1 MESTYKACIQNIL
14 GVLSRHNLYM
24 YSCIATLSIH
34 VHLSHVKTFL
44 TRLTHE
50 VLHILDINILCQST
64 MKMLRTLP
72 LSQNCSSTHG
82 QCILHIMGYYNYI
95 LLLFYLHLFTYR
107 IPTIGLLNYCYI
119 LHILLSCYVSVYYS
133 HTHLLEN
140 IGWLEGDYYIC
151 VFIL

>member
-1 MESTYKACIQNIL
+1 
-14 GVLSRHNLYM
+14 M

-82 QCILHIMGYYNYI
+82 QCILHIMGSYNYI

-107 IPTIGLLNYCYI
+107 IPTIRLLNYCYI
-119 LHILLSCYVSVYYS
+119 LHTIIIMLCVCILQSYS
-133 HTHLLEN
+133 FT
-140 IGWLEGDYYIC
+140 GKYWVAVG
-151 VFIL
+151 

>member
-1 MESTYKACIQNIL
+1 MLESTYKACIQNIL

-24 YSCIATLSIH
+24 NSCMATLSIH

-44 TRLTHE
+44 TRWTHE

-72 LSQNCSSTHG
+72 LSQNYSSTHG

-95 LLLFYLHLFTYR
+95 LLGIILFTFIYLQN
-107 IPTIGLLNYCYI
+107 TYYQATKLL
-119 LHILLSCYVSVYYS
+119 LHITYIIIMLCVCILQSYS
-133 HTHLLEN
+133 FT
-140 IGWLEGDYYIC
+140 GKYWVTGG
-151 VFIL
+151 